1 MEGSWRDKVLTSGG
15 RGGKVYDSDGAS
27 EMLFGSDDELIYGTN
42 DELIYDHLNS
52 RNVWEGV
59 EVNYEHSHCKGDC
72 SSAFG
77 IPKAIVHLLL
87 ASQR

>member
-1 MEGSWRDKVLTSGG
+1 MEGPWRDKVLTSGG

-42 DELIYDHLNS
+42 DE
-52 RNVWEGV
+52 
-59 EVNYEHSHCKGDC
+59 HSHCKGDC

-87 ASQR
+87 VSQR